1 MSDIDKVRAAM
12 ESLEAR
18 GINPSVRLVRDE
30 IGGGS
35 MSDVA
40 EAVRIVK
47 EERAAL
53 NSVRTELPEAL
64 QGKLSVLALDFWK
77 ASQEAAN
84 RAIDDVRQGCAVRV
98 AAAEAHASEALTEL
112 DDAERRI
119 AEVSDKLREES
130 RHRADLEEDAK
141 AALDRAAA
149 AEASVLAMEAEIRVM
164 RETADRRERE
174 LERAYA
180 GLQSMTAVWAGTQKP
195 KAAAKS
201 TGNGKTTANAKPT
214 APVA

>member
-18 GINPSVRLVRDE
+18 GINPSVRRVRDE

-35 MSDVA
+35 MTDVA

-64 QGKLSVLALDFWK
+64 QGKLSVLAIDFWK

-98 AAAEAHASEALTEL
+98 AAAEAHASEALIEL

-130 RHRADLEEDAK
+130 RHRADLEKDTK

-180 GLQSMTAVWAGTQKP
+180 GLQSMTAVLAGTQKL

-201 TGNGKTTANAKPT
+201 TSNGKTTANAKPT